1 MSDELTVDNFI
12 KAIKFMNTRDRNK
25 LRAERLIELI
35 LLKADSLEAESEVK
49 QNKLEDRLAEL
60 EMKYEQLNNDS
71 RSNSTDIEKVKVV
84 IDTKYDKLKTE
95 SQSNTYEIEKVKD
108 IIETKY
114 ENLKTESQSNTYEI
128 EKVKGV
134 IEMCDNLKTE
144 NQSNTNEIMTIKDML
159 TKFSNNPNNNNINDM
174 INDNQYDERFIE
186 IQEQMN
192 SMQKQIYSI
201 EQYLRANNLEIVGL
215 PEPANNEEYHEDIL
229 LDALNSLPNLG
240 YNITGADIDISHPI
254 PTRRRDGK
262 KVMVCKFVSRKTKN
276 DILEAKKV
284 NKFFKYKN
292 NDVYI
297 NEHLSPEH
305 RKIFVEASIKRKEL
319 DYKYIWTNNGTTY
332 MRKDDGDP
340 LILIE
345 NIGKL
350 SSLE

>member
-1 MSDELTVDNFI
+1 MADDLTVDNFI

-35 LLKADSLEAESEVK
+35 LQKADSLEAESEGK
-49 QNKLEDRLAEL
+49 QIKMEDRLAEL
-60 EMKYEQLNNDS
+60 EMKYEQINNDS
-71 RSNSTDIEKVKVV
+71 RSNSTDIEKVKV
-84 IDTKYDKLKTE
+84 IIETKYDKLKTE
-95 SQSNTYEIEKVKD
+95 SQSNSYEIEKVKD
-108 IIETKY
+108 QIVTKY
-114 ENLKTESQSNTYEI
+114 EILKTESQSNSYEI
-128 EKVKGV
+128 EKVKGEIV
-134 IEMCDNLKTE
+134 MYDNLKTE
-144 NQSNTNEIMTIKDML
+144 NQSNTNEIVKIKDMF
-159 TKFSNNPNNNNINDM
+159 TKFSNNPNNINDM
-174 INDNQYDERFIE
+174 NNDNQYDERIVE

-215 PEPANNEEYHEDIL
+215 PEPVNEEECYENIL
-229 LDALNSLPNLG
+229 LDALNSLPNIG
-240 YNITGADIDISHPI
+240 YDITAADIDISHPI
-254 PTRRRDGK
+254 PSRRRDGK

-276 DILEAKKV
+276 DIINAKKV

-305 RKIFVEASIKRKEL
+305 RRIFVEASIKRKEL

-340 LILIE
+340 LILIDNFE
-345 NIGKL
+345 KI
-350 SSLE
+350 SDLE